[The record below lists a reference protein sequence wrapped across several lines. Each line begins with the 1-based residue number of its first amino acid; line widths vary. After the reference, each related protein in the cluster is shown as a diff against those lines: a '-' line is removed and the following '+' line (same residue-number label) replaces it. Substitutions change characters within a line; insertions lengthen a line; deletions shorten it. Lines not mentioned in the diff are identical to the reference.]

1 MTLDKETLEEL
12 KQKLLAGKARLEKEL
27 GVIAEPT
34 DTPGDYKTKYEDI
47 GSERDENAS
56 EVEEYVDNLA
66 LEDNLEKQLEGF
78 NKALEKIKSGTYG
91 TCEECGGEI
100 NIERLKIHPS
110 ARKCMQCSK

>member
-1 MTLDKETLEEL
+1 MALDKKILKEL

-27 GVIAEPT
+27 GIIGKPT
-34 DTPGDYKTKYEDI
+34 GIPGDYKTKFEEI
-47 GSERDENAS
+47 GSESDENAS

-78 NKALEKIKSGTYG
+78 DKALEKMKNGTYG
-91 TCEECGGEI
+91 ICKECGGEI

-110 ARKCMQCSK
+110 AKRCMKCSK